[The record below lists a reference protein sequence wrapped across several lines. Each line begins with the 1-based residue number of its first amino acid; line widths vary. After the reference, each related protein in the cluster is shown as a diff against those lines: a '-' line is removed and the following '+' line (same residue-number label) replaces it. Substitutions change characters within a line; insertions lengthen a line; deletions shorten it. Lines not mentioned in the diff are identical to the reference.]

1 MALRKVQLIPG
12 FDKQITE
19 TGAEGRW
26 TGGQYVRFRYGLPE
40 KIGGW
45 SQKGATSL
53 VGVARDQH
61 TWFDLSGNRYAA
73 IGTDKVLYIYY
84 EGTFYDIHPLD
95 ASKQKA
101 GMTNCFTTTNGSP
114 TVTVSTGTGHGL
126 DEGDLIVFSSVSLI
140 PGSSGFTAADFT
152 KTFEVKTVPT
162 TTTFTITMSKNE
174 SGTAFTTTGT
184 ATLDAYFV
192 VGPRFQLPGFGW
204 ATGQWGGT
212 TTTSTTTIN
221 NSGTFAAGATSVV
234 LTSSATMPATGTL
247 LIGSG
252 ANAELVTYTSNNTA
266 TNTIS
271 GISRGQGGTS
281 DVTHANGSTVQDA
294 TSYTGWGSATAA
306 GVILDPGQWR
316 LTNFGQKLIALIFN
330 SVCVEWDPSSSGA
343 LSNPNRATLVTG
355 APTASRDMIVS
366 TPDRHLC
373 FFGTET
379 TI

>member
-12 FDKQITE
+12 FDKQVTE

-126 DEGDLIVFSSVSLI
+126 EEGDLIVFSSVSAI

-152 KTFEVKTVPT
+152 KTFEVKPSNYLMS
-162 TTTFTITMSKNE
+162 FISDNITNE
-174 SGTAFTTTGT
+174 YVRS
-184 ATLDAYFV
+184 
-192 VGPRFQLPGFGW
+192 Q
-204 ATGQWGGT
+204 
-212 TTTSTTTIN
+212 IN
-221 NSGTFAAGATSVV
+221 NALSSVK
-234 LTSSATMPATGTL
+234 LEDSPRPTQSTMEDEREEILCPACK
-247 LIGSG
+247 
-252 ANAELVTYTSNNTA
+252 N
-266 TNTIS
+266 
-271 GISRGQGGTS
+271 
-281 DVTHANGSTVQDA
+281 
-294 TSYTGWGSATAA
+294 
-306 GVILDPGQWR
+306 
-316 LTNFGQKLIALIFN
+316 KLIF
-330 SVCVEWDPSSSGA
+330 VEGCNICIDCGYSGCT
-343 LSNPNRATLVTG
+343 SG
-355 APTASRDMIVS
+355 
-366 TPDRHLC
+366 
-373 FFGTET
+373 
-379 TI
+379 